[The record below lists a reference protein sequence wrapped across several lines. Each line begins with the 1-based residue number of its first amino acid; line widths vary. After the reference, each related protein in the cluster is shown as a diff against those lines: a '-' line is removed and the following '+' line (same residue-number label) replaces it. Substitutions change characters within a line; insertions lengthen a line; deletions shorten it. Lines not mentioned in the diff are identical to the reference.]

1 MKERK
6 AIITL
11 WCAKIDGKYNFRIQI
26 SICSRFNY
34 NKVSIQ

>member
-11 WCAKIDGKYNFRIQI
+11 WCAKIDGKYF
-26 SICSRFNY
+26 FNW
-34 NKVSIQ
+34 SFFFLI